1 MKIQILKPFGPSI
14 VKLKIPD
21 EIVNAMNDYTDKIII
36 DKQKLEN
43 LDHGAGLAGN
53 VHQEFLLDINFMKK
67 IDWANFLAKVCSQ
80 WVKHHNGR
88 ELKDFKI
95 IKSWIVRQFK
105 NEYNPIHWHDGHI
118 SGAGFL
124 KLPKTF
130 GSHFQKKEG
139 KDYRPF
145 ELLNLGKYQRE
156 HFIFDGKDER
166 DEIKKKR
173 KQKHQNVVVQLI
185 HPIQIFN
192 LNQVEEDLEKVLF
205 MPVWYLQ

>member
-1 MKIQILKPFGPSI
+1 MQLQILKPFGPSI

-105 NEYNPIHWHDGHI
+105 NEYNPAHHHTGHI
-118 SGAGFL
+118 SGVGYL
-124 KLPKTF
+124 KVP
-130 GSHFQKKEG
+130 
-139 KDYRPF
+139 D
-145 ELLNLGKYQRE
+145 NLGTTSQKNKNVNQN
-156 HFIFDGKDER
+156 GKLELIDSSPKLMCRGNYIVKPEVGDFYLFPAYLLHTVYPFSGSDDER
-166 DEIKKKR
+166 R
-173 KQKHQNVVVQLI
+173 SVS
-185 HPIQIFN
+185 FN
-192 LNQVEEDLEKVLF
+192 AALDPLAASL
-205 MPVWYLQ
+205 

>member
-1 MKIQILKPFGPSI
+1 MQLQILKPFGPSI

-67 IDWANFLAKVCSQ
+67 IDWANFLAKVCAQ
-80 WVKHHNGR
+80 WIKHHNGR

-105 NEYNPIHWHDGHI
+105 NEYNPAHHHTGHI
-118 SGAGFL
+118 SGVGYL
-124 KLPKTF
+124 KVP
-130 GSHFQKKEG
+130 
-139 KDYRPF
+139 D
-145 ELLNLGKYQRE
+145 NLGTTSQKNKNVNQN
-156 HFIFDGKDER
+156 GKLELIDSSPKLMCRGNYIIKPEVGDFYLFPAYLLHTVYPFSGSDDER
-166 DEIKKKR
+166 R
-173 KQKHQNVVVQLI
+173 SVS
-185 HPIQIFN
+185 FN
-192 LNQVEEDLEKVLF
+192 AALDPLAASL
-205 MPVWYLQ
+205 

>member
-1 MKIQILKPFGPSI
+1 MQLQILKPFGPSI

-80 WVKHHNGR
+80 WIKHHNGR

-105 NEYNPIHWHDGHI
+105 NEYNPAHHHTGHI
-118 SGAGFL
+118 SGVGYL
-124 KLPKTF
+124 KVP
-130 GSHFQKKEG
+130 
-139 KDYRPF
+139 D
-145 ELLNLGKYQRE
+145 NLGTTSQKNKNVNQN
-156 HFIFDGKDER
+156 GKLELIDTSPKLLCRGNYIIKPEVGDFYLFPAYLLHTVYPFSGSDDER
-166 DEIKKKR
+166 R
-173 KQKHQNVVVQLI
+173 SVS
-185 HPIQIFN
+185 FN
-192 LNQVEEDLEKVLF
+192 AALDPLAASL
-205 MPVWYLQ
+205 

>member
-1 MKIQILKPFGPSI
+1 MQLQILKPFGPSI

-105 NEYNPIHWHDGHI
+105 NEYNPAHHHTGHI
-118 SGAGFL
+118 SGVGYL
-124 KLPKTF
+124 KVP
-130 GSHFQKKEG
+130 
-139 KDYRPF
+139 D
-145 ELLNLGKYQRE
+145 NLGTTSQKNKNVNQN
-156 HFIFDGKDER
+156 GKLELIDSSPKLMCRGNYIIKPEVGDFYLFPAYLLHTVYPFSGSDDER
-166 DEIKKKR
+166 R
-173 KQKHQNVVVQLI
+173 SVS
-185 HPIQIFN
+185 FN
-192 LNQVEEDLEKVLF
+192 AALDPLAASL
-205 MPVWYLQ
+205 

>member
-1 MKIQILKPFGPSI
+1 MQLQILKPFGPSI

-80 WVKHHNGR
+80 WIKHHNGR

-105 NEYNPIHWHDGHI
+105 NEYNPAHHHTGHI
-118 SGAGFL
+118 SGVGYL
-124 KLPKTF
+124 KVP
-130 GSHFQKKEG
+130 
-139 KDYRPF
+139 D
-145 ELLNLGKYQRE
+145 NLGTTSQKNKNVNQN
-156 HFIFDGKDER
+156 GKLELIDSSPKLMCRGNYIIKPEVGDFYLFPAYLLHTVYPFSGSDDER
-166 DEIKKKR
+166 R
-173 KQKHQNVVVQLI
+173 SVS
-185 HPIQIFN
+185 FN
-192 LNQVEEDLEKVLF
+192 AALDPLAASL
-205 MPVWYLQ
+205 

>member
-1 MKIQILKPFGPSI
+1 MQIQILKPFGPSI

-80 WVKHHNGR
+80 WIKHHNGR

-105 NEYNPIHWHDGHI
+105 NEYNPAHHHTGHI
-118 SGAGFL
+118 SGVGYL
-124 KLPKTF
+124 KVP
-130 GSHFQKKEG
+130 
-139 KDYRPF
+139 D
-145 ELLNLGKYQRE
+145 NLGTTSQKNKNVNQN
-156 HFIFDGKDER
+156 GKLELIDSSPKLMCRGNYIIKPEVGDFYLFPAYLLHTVYPFSGSDDER
-166 DEIKKKR
+166 R
-173 KQKHQNVVVQLI
+173 SVS
-185 HPIQIFN
+185 FN
-192 LNQVEEDLEKVLF
+192 AALDPLAASL
-205 MPVWYLQ
+205 

>member
-1 MKIQILKPFGPSI
+1 MQIQILKPFGPSI

-67 IDWANFLAKVCSQ
+67 IDWANFLAKVCAQ
-80 WVKHHNGR
+80 WIKHHNGR

-105 NEYNPIHWHDGHI
+105 NEYNPAHHHTGHI
-118 SGAGFL
+118 SGVGYL
-124 KLPKTF
+124 KVP
-130 GSHFQKKEG
+130 
-139 KDYRPF
+139 D
-145 ELLNLGKYQRE
+145 NLGTTSQKNKNVNQN
-156 HFIFDGKDER
+156 GKLELIDSSPKLMCRGNYIIKPEVGDFYLFPAYLLHTVYPFSGSDDER
-166 DEIKKKR
+166 R
-173 KQKHQNVVVQLI
+173 SVS
-185 HPIQIFN
+185 FN
-192 LNQVEEDLEKVLF
+192 AALDPLAASL
-205 MPVWYLQ
+205 

>member
-1 MKIQILKPFGPSI
+1 MQLQILKPFGPSI

-105 NEYNPIHWHDGHI
+105 NEYNPAHHHTGHI
-118 SGAGFL
+118 SGVGYL
-124 KLPKTF
+124 KVP
-130 GSHFQKKEG
+130 
-139 KDYRPF
+139 D
-145 ELLNLGKYQRE
+145 NLGTTSQKNKNVNQN
-156 HFIFDGKDER
+156 GKLDLIDSSPKLMCRGNYIIKPEVGDFYLFPAYLLHTVYPFSGSDDER
-166 DEIKKKR
+166 R
-173 KQKHQNVVVQLI
+173 SVS
-185 HPIQIFN
+185 FN
-192 LNQVEEDLEKVLF
+192 AALDPLAASL
-205 MPVWYLQ
+205 

>member
-1 MKIQILKPFGPSI
+1 MQIQILKPFGPSI

-105 NEYNPIHWHDGHI
+105 NEYNPAHHHTGHI
-118 SGAGFL
+118 SGVGYL
-124 KLPKTF
+124 KVP
-130 GSHFQKKEG
+130 
-139 KDYRPF
+139 D
-145 ELLNLGKYQRE
+145 NLGTTSQKNKNVNQN
-156 HFIFDGKDER
+156 GKLELIDSSPKLMCRGNYIVKPEVGDFYLFPAYLLHTVYPFSGSDDER
-166 DEIKKKR
+166 R
-173 KQKHQNVVVQLI
+173 SVS
-185 HPIQIFN
+185 FN
-192 LNQVEEDLEKVLF
+192 AALDPLAASL
-205 MPVWYLQ
+205 

>member
-1 MKIQILKPFGPSI
+1 MQIQILKPFGPSI

-80 WVKHHNGR
+80 WIKHHNGR

-105 NEYNPIHWHDGHI
+105 NEYNPAHHHTGHI
-118 SGAGFL
+118 SGVGYL
-124 KLPKTF
+124 KVP
-130 GSHFQKKEG
+130 
-139 KDYRPF
+139 D
-145 ELLNLGKYQRE
+145 NLGTTSQKNKNVNQN
-156 HFIFDGKDER
+156 GKLELIDSSPKLMCRGNYIVKPEVGDFYLFPAYLLHTVYPFSGSDDER
-166 DEIKKKR
+166 R
-173 KQKHQNVVVQLI
+173 SVS
-185 HPIQIFN
+185 FN
-192 LNQVEEDLEKVLF
+192 AALDPLAASL
-205 MPVWYLQ
+205 

>member
-1 MKIQILKPFGPSI
+1 MQIQILKPFGPSI

-105 NEYNPIHWHDGHI
+105 NEYNPAHHHTGHI
-118 SGAGFL
+118 SGVGYL
-124 KLPKTF
+124 KVP
-130 GSHFQKKEG
+130 
-139 KDYRPF
+139 D
-145 ELLNLGKYQRE
+145 NLGTTSQKNKNVNQN
-156 HFIFDGKDER
+156 GKLELIDSSPKLMCRGNYIIKPEVGDFYLFPAYLLHTVYPFSGSDDER
-166 DEIKKKR
+166 R
-173 KQKHQNVVVQLI
+173 SVS
-185 HPIQIFN
+185 FN
-192 LNQVEEDLEKVLF
+192 AALDPLAASL
-205 MPVWYLQ
+205 

>member
-1 MKIQILKPFGPSI
+1 MQLQILKPFGPSI

-67 IDWANFLAKVCSQ
+67 IDWANFLAKVCAQ
-80 WVKHHNGR
+80 WIKHHNGR

-105 NEYNPIHWHDGHI
+105 NEYNPAHHHTGHI
-118 SGAGFL
+118 SGVGYL
-124 KLPKTF
+124 KVP
-130 GSHFQKKEG
+130 
-139 KDYRPF
+139 D
-145 ELLNLGKYQRE
+145 NLGTTSQKNKNVNQN
-156 HFIFDGKDER
+156 GKLELIDTSPKLMCKGNYI
-166 DEIKKKR
+166 IKPEVGDFYLFPAYLLHTVYPFSGSEDDR
-173 KQKHQNVVVQLI
+173 ISVS
-185 HPIQIFN
+185 FN
-192 LNQVEEDLEKVLF
+192 AALDPLAASL
-205 MPVWYLQ
+205 